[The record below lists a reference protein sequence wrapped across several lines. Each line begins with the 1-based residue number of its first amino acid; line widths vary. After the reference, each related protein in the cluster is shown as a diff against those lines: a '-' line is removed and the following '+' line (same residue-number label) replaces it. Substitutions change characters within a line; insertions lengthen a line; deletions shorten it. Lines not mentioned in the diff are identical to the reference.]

1 MTRMKIAKYIP
12 AAALALVLAG
22 CQSEDDFIS
31 SDYANDPMAVHI
43 RAGIEALQTRVNTTE
58 TGDAWENGDL
68 ISVANTSKGA
78 VQGKDK
84 AVYKYNGST
93 WEPEGTDYMVWADDV
108 NTFEAYYPVVEGK
121 TDSYTQFELPA
132 DQSSSNPTETNYIGR
147 ADYMTAAASQSKS
160 DALNLTF
167 KHHLTKVTVKISG
180 YGNQY
185 ATQKPVFQAPTFTL
199 PTTTT
204 TVDGKKLTV
213 AGNGTT
219 VTGLFSEDAS
229 TEAKHSFTAV
239 LLPSKYATNDT
250 FVKLNIQGGT
260 SLTVLAN
267 VQQLTGGLESGK
279 AYTFNVTVG
288 KDYATIN
295 SVTVENW
302 GNGWTE
308 YGTADEE
315 TGPKVNAD
323 THTISL
329 SAVGQLNAE
338 LIGQALNG
346 ETTNVTLTISG
357 PMNENDIAAIQA
369 YLKSNSISLKLDLGG
384 ATELTVLP
392 GNNTEGLSI
401 IDWPGLVSI
410 VLPEGLTTISQLAF
424 QNCTELTS
432 VTLPSTLETINWGC
446 FAHCT
451 GLTEI
456 ELPSSLKTLEYS
468 AFFGCTGL
476 TRIDLSQTQVTFLQ
490 NRTFSGCTSLQ
501 EVILGNSI
509 KQIGS
514 DSFYNCTALT
524 TIDLALCDNI
534 PTANFAINDWN
545 YAFENVATNNI
556 TVYVKN
562 EELKNEFASSFW
574 ATHEGFST
582 DKCVVK

>member
-43 RAGIEALQTRVNTTE
+43 RAGIEALQTRVNTTG

-93 WEPEGTDYMVWADDV
+93 WVPEGTDYIVWSDDV
-108 NTFEAYYPVVEGK
+108 ENTFEAYYPVVEGK

-167 KHHLTKVTVKISG
+167 KHHLTKVTVKISD

-185 ATQKPVFQAPTFTL
+185 ATQKPVFQAPTFTV

-204 TVDGKKLTV
+204 TVDGKTLTV

-219 VTGLFSEDAS
+219 VTGLFSEDTSA
-229 TEAKHSFTAV
+229 EAKHSFTAV
-239 LLPSKYATNDT
+239 LLPGKYAADDT
-250 FVKLNIQGGT
+250 FVQLNIQGGT
-260 SLTVLAN
+260 PFIVKAN
-267 VQQLTGGLESGK
+267 VQQLTTGLESGK

-288 KDYATIN
+288 KNGATIN
-295 SVTVENW
+295 SVTVGDW
-302 GNGWTE
+302 GTDGWTQS
-308 YGTADEE
+308 GTADEE

-329 SAVGQLNAE
+329 SDVGQLNTE

-346 ETTNVTLTISG
+346 ETTNVPLTISG
-357 PMNENDIAAIQA
+357 PMNENDIAA
-369 YLKSNSISLKLDLGG
+369 LKKYMTNNTDATLSLDLKG
-384 ATELTVLP
+384 AKLA
-392 GNNTEGLSI
+392 SI
-401 IDWPGLVSI
+401 PAQAFVQITGLVSI
-410 VLPEGLTTISQLAF
+410 KLPEGLKVIGDSWNGSTFSE
-424 QNCTELTS
+424 CTALQS
-432 VTLPSTLETINWGC
+432 VEFPSTLE
-446 FAHCT
+446 
-451 GLTEI
+451 
-456 ELPSSLKTLEYS
+456 ELNFSS
-468 AFFGCTGL
+468 FW
-476 TRIDLSQTQVTFLQ
+476 
-490 NRTFSGCTSLQ
+490 GCTSL
-501 EVILGNSI
+501 ETIDLSKTKVASI
-509 KQIGS
+509 EAALFRNCS
-514 DSFYNCTALT
+514 SLTSVSFGPETSVFNNTVFVGCSSLT
-524 TIDLALCDNI
+524 TIDLSLCEAV
-534 PTANFAINDWN
+534 P
-545 YAFENVATNNI
+545 AFDYTPGDDSESPFYDLEKSKI
-556 TVYVKN
+556 TIYVKDAEMKTKFESSEWVTRVGFTADN
-562 EELKNEFASSFW
+562 FKVKNNQ
-574 ATHEGFST
+574 
-582 DKCVVK
+582 